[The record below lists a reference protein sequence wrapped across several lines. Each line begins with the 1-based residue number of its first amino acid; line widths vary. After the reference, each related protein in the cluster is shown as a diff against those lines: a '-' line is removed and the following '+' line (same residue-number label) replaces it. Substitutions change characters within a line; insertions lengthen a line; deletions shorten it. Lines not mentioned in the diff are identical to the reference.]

1 MKKIK
6 ALNKWRDSVY
16 PWIER
21 FNIIK
26 MSVLPNLIY
35 RFNKIPIRI
44 SASCFMKN
52 DKITL
57 KFM

>member
-1 MKKIK
+1 MKNIK
-6 ALNKWRDSVY
+6 ALNEWRDIVY
-16 PWIER
+16 SWIER

-35 RFNKIPIRI
+35 SFNIIPIRI
-44 SASCFMKN
+44 SASCFMKD
-52 DKITL
+52 DKTIL